1 MNDYFIKEVDFDN
14 DWYSLSKESFDVTPT
29 FDEFKENLTQA
40 NARNFGFF
48 LNEKMIGTFTLSQN
62 LDNVLS
68 KCYEI
73 NNVSID
79 SKLRNNG
86 LGKIM
91 FNSLFNLFNDC
102 NFCLFPLRSPD
113 CPAPIEELG
122 FNNLSPADATDDAS
136 GIYSSPT
143 ELNKLAN
150 YVSVLSSEVL
160 IYSKV
165 FTALVPVIGVSILSP
180 TIPILTG
187 CSLPSLNSTTG
198 FE

>member
-102 NFCLFPLRSPD
+102 NFSLNTTSASDFYKK
-113 CPAPIEELG
+113 LG
-122 FNNLSPADATDDAS
+122 MDILYEKD
-136 GIYSSPT
+136 
-143 ELNKLAN
+143 
-150 YVSVLSSEVL
+150 
-160 IYSKV
+160 
-165 FTALVPVIGVSILSP
+165 GVSYFYYNHTFLIENKSQQN
-180 TIPILTG
+180 IQ
-187 CSLPSLNSTTG
+187 
-198 FE
+198 

>member
-1 MNDYFIKEVDFDN
+1 LAGSKPHSYSIDVCKRCNEPLGMNDYFIKEVDFDN
-14 DWYSLSKESFDVTPT
+14 DWYSLSKDSFDVTPT

-102 NFCLFPLRSPD
+102 NFSLNTTSASDFYKK
-113 CPAPIEELG
+113 LG
-122 FNNLSPADATDDAS
+122 MD
-136 GIYSSPT
+136 
-143 ELNKLAN
+143 
-150 YVSVLSSEVL
+150 VLYE
-160 IYSKV
+160 KD
-165 FTALVPVIGVSILSP
+165 GVSYFYHNRTFLKN
-180 TIPILTG
+180 T
-187 CSLPSLNSTTG
+187 
-198 FE
+198 

>member
-102 NFCLFPLRSPD
+102 NFSLNTTS
-113 CPAPIEELG
+113 
-122 FNNLSPADATDDAS
+122 AS
-136 GIYSSPT
+136 GFYK
-143 ELNKLAN
+143 KLGMD
-150 YVSVLSSEVL
+150 VLYE
-160 IYSKV
+160 KD
-165 FTALVPVIGVSILSP
+165 GVSYFYHNHTFLIENKSQQN
-180 TIPILTG
+180 IQ
-187 CSLPSLNSTTG
+187 
-198 FE
+198 